1 MIHTIHKH
9 GWQFTCT
16 KYVLISTK
24 TLVPMVLMLSLF
36 FANFLIFMVLI
47 LQKILTLLD
56 SLFFEKFLIVPVVIW
71 AISLTK
77 NLVVPQADDLPVSFW
92 CAFRIFSH
100 CLFDRSYQMLTEKAT
115 FSNTLGKGLLKV
127 ITLMLNTATGLWQS
141 QQTETG
147 LWRRKMFCNV
157 LPFFHTS
164 NKGKTL
170 PCAKT

>member
-1 MIHTIHKH
+1 MTES
-9 GWQFTCT
+9 GLLQPW
-16 KYVLISTK
+16 
-24 TLVPMVLMLSLF
+24 LSLTERCTRGGSWWKS
-36 FANFLIFMVLI
+36 ANA
-47 LQKILTLLD
+47 KIKKYAKVWQGYANTLLQQD
-56 SLFFEKFLIVPVVIW
+56 QVIMNIRLL
-71 AISLTK
+71 A
-77 NLVVPQADDLPVSFW
+77 QADDPPVSFW
-92 CAFRIFSH
+92 CAFRIFSL

-115 FSNTLGKGLLKV
+115 FSNTLGKCLLKV

-147 LWRRKMFCNV
+147 LWRRTMFCNV